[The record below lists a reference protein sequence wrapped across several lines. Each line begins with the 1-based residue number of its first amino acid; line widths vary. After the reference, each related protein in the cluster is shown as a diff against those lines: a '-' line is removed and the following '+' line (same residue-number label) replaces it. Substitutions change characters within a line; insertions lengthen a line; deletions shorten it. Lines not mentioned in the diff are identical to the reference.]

1 MTISKTAFE
10 RWALSHSYDI
20 APAEFPSEIRQYAD
34 GQTQAAFLAWT
45 AGVASVAPTATKTIP
60 EPETFIERILSFTIR
75 NPKPGRGA
83 EISGIQT

>member
-45 AGVASVAPTATKTIP
+45 TIL

-75 NPKPGRGA
+75 NPEPA
-83 EISGIQT
+83 EAQRFLVIRHTESEE